1 MNTLRLEAAAGV
13 GMGWLLGAMTI
24 VFFAAF
30 LYWVWYAYAPSHKSR
45 LDQAALLPFDG
56 GEG

>member
-1 MNTLRLEAAAGV
+1 MNTLTREAAASIH
-13 GMGWLLGAMTI
+13 MGWMLGVMTA

-45 LDQAALLPFDG
+45 LDEAALLPFDG
-56 GEG
+56 GEL